1 MSSVAPRSR
10 SKDCPISP
18 VSTLAV
24 AATTGAIAERF
35 SRIEKTADGFP
46 HVEAAIEALEP
57 ATLSAILVVASGGD
71 ADDGLHRLGI
81 LLA

>member
-1 MSSVAPRSR
+1 MSR
-10 SKDCPISP
+10 
-18 VSTLAV
+18 VSALAV
-24 AATTGAIAERF
+24 AAATGAIAERF
-35 SRIEKTADGFP
+35 SRIKKTAGGFP
-46 HVEAAIEALEP
+46 DVEAAIEALEP

>member
-1 MSSVAPRSR
+1 MSR
-10 SKDCPISP
+10 

-24 AATTGAIAERF
+24 AAATGAIAERF
-35 SRIEKTADGFP
+35 CRIKKTAGGFP
-46 HVEAAIEALEP
+46 NVEAAIEALEP

>member
-1 MSSVAPRSR
+1 MSR
-10 SKDCPISP
+10 

-24 AATTGAIAERF
+24 AAATGAITERF
-35 SRIEKTADGFP
+35 SRIKKTAGGFP
-46 HVEAAIEALEP
+46 NVEAAIEALEP
-57 ATLSAILVVASGGD
+57 ATLSPILVVASGGG